1 MKRAAGIITEEGGQN
16 SHAVIVGAAL
26 DIPVITDAKN
36 ALEILKNGIVV
47 TMDAQKGLVF
57 SGELKN

>member
-1 MKRAAGIITEEGGQN
+1 MKRASGIITEEGGQN

-36 ALEILKNGIVV
+36 ALEILKTGIVV
-47 TMDAQKGLVF
+47 TIDTQKGIVF
-57 SGELKN
+57 SGEQKV